1 MLLIP
6 REQRKEV
13 EAAQREADTTQ
24 KQYLQDGEGEL
35 SGRPLLLSHVS
46 TGGLLRLLHAYSYTF
61 RPEEGRLLVVEC
73 ESLHRW
79 NLISSFRP
87 G

>member
-35 SGRPLLLSHVS
+35 SDIK
-46 TGGLLRLLHAYSYTF
+46 
-61 RPEEGRLLVVEC
+61 
-73 ESLHRW
+73 W
-79 NLISSFRP
+79 
-87 G
+87 